1 MATANQVLRNI
12 HRLTGVC
19 MRPCVVEEFD
29 GAEASGGVISG
40 VVDTSPACLA
50 NHPDDDSWIS
60 ATEWYDK
67 GERRTPNVKLDLVA
81 GASMGVGSLPHR
93 DAVRAGEFALHATA
107 IPTIPSLPH
116 RSPAEGMIAQA
127 VVGIDG
133 IGLGQYGSLRVDL
146 DALDPEAPVITDLRH
161 DAFMGLRTFLDLMA
175 PNPPK
180 TVKWQFTGP
189 VTLGT
194 ALLRAG
200 APTRLA
206 FPVAVR
212 AVKRHVLAILDEVAR
227 RLPGVDQ
234 IVVIDE
240 PDLASVSEPG
250 FALAPDLAVDL
261 ISAALAVVE
270 PVALAGV
277 HCCHD
282 VDIATLLAA
291 GPDLISVPVGPSLAS
306 GAGYLAP
313 FLDRGGTIA
322 WGAVATDGPIPS
334 SVERPWRRLAELW
347 CGLANAGCDPA
358 ALRTQSLITP
368 ACGLGL
374 HSVAVAERVFDLVDQ
389 ISARVGDQ
397 AAATRITFG
406 A

>member
-1 MATANQVLRNI
+1 M
-12 HRLTGVC
+12 
-19 MRPCVVEEFD
+19 
-29 GAEASGGVISG
+29 
-40 VVDTSPACLA
+40 
-50 NHPDDDSWIS
+50 
-60 ATEWYDK
+60 
-67 GERRTPNVKLDLVA
+67 KLDLVA

-93 DAVRAGEFALHATA
+93 DAMRAARFALTATS

-133 IGLGQYGSLRVDL
+133 IGLGQYGSLSVDL
-146 DALDPEAPVITDLRH
+146 TALDPEAPVVTDLRH
-161 DAFMGLRTFLDLMA
+161 DAFATLRVMLDQLA
-175 PNPPK
+175 PNPPEF
-180 TVKWQFTGP
+180 VKWQFTGP

-200 APTRLA
+200 APARLA
-206 FPVAVR
+206 FAVASR
-212 AVKRHVLAILDEVAR
+212 AVKRHVLALLDDVTR
-227 RLPGVDQ
+227 RLPDTRQ

-240 PDLASVSEPG
+240 PDLGSLHDPG
-250 FALAPDLAVDL
+250 FPLAPDLAVDL

-270 PVALAGV
+270 PVAMAGV

-282 VDIATLLAA
+282 VDLATLLAA
-291 GPDLISVPVGPSLAS
+291 GPDLISVPVGAALAE

-313 FLDRGGTIA
+313 FLERGGTVA
-322 WGAVATDGPIPS
+322 WGAIATDGPIPS

-347 CGLANAGCDPA
+347 CGLVNAGCDPVT
-358 ALRTQSLITP
+358 LRTQSLITP

-374 HSVAVAERVFDLVDQ
+374 HSVPVAERVFDLVGQ
-389 ISARVGDQ
+389 LSARVADQ